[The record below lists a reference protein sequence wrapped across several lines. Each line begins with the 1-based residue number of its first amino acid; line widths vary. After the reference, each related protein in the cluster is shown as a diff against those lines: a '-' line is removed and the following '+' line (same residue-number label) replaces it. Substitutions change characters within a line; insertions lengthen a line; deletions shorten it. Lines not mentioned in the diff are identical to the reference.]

1 MLDTAANITCPHC
14 WEQFV
19 MQVDLG
25 APHQALIHDCQVCCN
40 PLEIEYRITENGVE
54 VIDVTAVQ

>member
-1 MLDTAANITCPHC
+1 MLDTGATVTCPHC

-25 APHQALIHDCQVCCN
+25 ALHQTLIYDCLVCCN
-40 PLEIEYRITENGVE
+40 PLEIEYRITVSGVDVVE
-54 VIDVTAVQ
+54 VTAVQ